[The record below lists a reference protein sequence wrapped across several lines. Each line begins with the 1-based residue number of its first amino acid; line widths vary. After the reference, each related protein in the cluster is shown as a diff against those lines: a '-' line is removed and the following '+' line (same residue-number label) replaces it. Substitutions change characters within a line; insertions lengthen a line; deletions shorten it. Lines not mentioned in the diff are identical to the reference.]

1 MQPMLNIAIRA
12 ARSAGDHI
20 VRKMNRLPDLKIE
33 QKGHNDYVSEVDR
46 QAEEKIIETLLS
58 SYPNHGILA
67 EESGEIEGSEDFR
80 WIIDPLDGTVNFV
93 NGIPHVSVSV
103 ALWDGATP
111 LSGVVLDPLR
121 DECFTAEAG
130 AGAELNGAAIQVSPT
145 ENLEQAIVATGF
157 AYDHGDHAAEYA
169 AVVGSVLEV
178 VNGIRRFGSAALD
191 LAWVAAGRF
200 DGYWEL
206 GVSPWD
212 QAAGI
217 LLVREA
223 GGRVTDPFGADSLP
237 GTRLVLASNNVLHRP
252 LADRVAPLVPQ
263 RLR

>member
-1 MQPMLNIAIRA
+1 MTDLEIAVAAARAGAAIVADGFGRAVDAEYKGRFDPVTKIDRASEQAIVDIIRA
-12 ARSAGDHI
+12 GRGDDAI
-20 VRKMNRLPDLKIE
+20 V
-33 QKGHNDYVSEVDR
+33 
-46 QAEEKIIETLLS
+46 AEEGGGIES
-58 SYPNHGILA
+58 
-67 EESGEIEGSEDFR
+67 EGRHWF
-80 WIIDPLDGTVNFV
+80 IDPLDGTVNFIK
-93 NGIPHVSVSV
+93 NIPHLSVSI

-111 LSGVVLDPLR
+111 LIGVVLDPFR
-121 DECFTAEAG
+121 DECFTAAAG
-130 AGAELNGAAIQVSPT
+130 AGAELNGVAIQVSPT
-145 ENLEQAIVATGF
+145 EHLEQAIIATGF

-237 GTRLVLASNNVLHRP
+237 GTQLVLASNNVLHGP